1 MLQKLLP
8 LLYCTLLAYSSS
20 SSVDAQN
27 PRLQGPI
34 VDVTYARFQ
43 GAFDPETNVTNF
55 LGIRYATS
63 PTGDL
68 RFRAPQPPT
77 PISGVQQA
85 DTETPE
91 CVQGLVTDSEDCLF
105 LNVHTPGSRI
115 STTSLLPTVVW
126 IHGGGYA
133 GGNGSMYHG
142 SDLLQQANNE
152 VVAVIIQY
160 RLGLF
165 GFLAGKN
172 VKENGDLNAGLL
184 DQHLALQWVNE
195 HISKFGGDP
204 EKVTIWGESAGAGS
218 VLQHVVAQDGQTSPP
233 LFRAAIT
240 SSTFLPSQYPF
251 DDAVPEALYTE
262 VVSQSN
268 CSSASDTLN
277 CLRAADLNVLMTVNT
292 DIQDAAF
299 SGTFAFVPV
308 IDGNFI
314 TQRPTIA
321 LKEGKI
327 NGRAFLAITNTNEG
341 NDFVDQTGV
350 VMNTSIYAGQLFPKF
365 GSAQDNEVAKQY
377 AGLGTTLN
385 QINNIMGDSI
395 FKCPSFFMLN
405 AFHEHGFNTFK
416 VRATILEIPAIPPAL
431 HGMDVNYYFP
441 STGPISF
448 QNPRF
453 SAAFSQSF
461 LSFVISLDPNVKVDP
476 REDITPP
483 WSMFQIANTE
493 MVFNKT
499 AVGNGTNIHPVRVD
513 NGLLERCSF
522 WDSVGALTGQ

>member
-20 SSVDAQN
+20 SSVATQN

-34 VDVTYARFQ
+34 VDVTYAQFQ

-68 RFRAPQPPT
+68 RFRAPQSPT

-85 DTETPE
+85 DTEPPE
-91 CVQGLVTDSEDCLF
+91 CVQ
-105 LNVHTPGSRI
+105 
-115 STTSLLPTVVW
+115 
-126 IHGGGYA
+126 GYA

-195 HISKFGGDP
+195 H
-204 EKVTIWGESAGAGS
+204 
-218 VLQHVVAQDGQTSPP
+218 
-233 LFRAAIT
+233 
-240 SSTFLPSQYPF
+240 
-251 DDAVPEALYTE
+251 ALYTE

-277 CLRAADLNVLMTVNT
+277 CLRAADLNVLRTVNT

-416 VRATILEIPAIPPAL
+416 GEFGEI
-431 HGMDVNYYFP
+431 
-441 STGPISF
+441 S
-448 QNPRF
+448 
-453 SAAFSQSF
+453 
-461 LSFVISLDPNVKVDP
+461 
-476 REDITPP
+476 
-483 WSMFQIANTE
+483 
-493 MVFNKT
+493 
-499 AVGNGTNIHPVRVD
+499 
-513 NGLLERCSF
+513 
-522 WDSVGALTGQ
+522 